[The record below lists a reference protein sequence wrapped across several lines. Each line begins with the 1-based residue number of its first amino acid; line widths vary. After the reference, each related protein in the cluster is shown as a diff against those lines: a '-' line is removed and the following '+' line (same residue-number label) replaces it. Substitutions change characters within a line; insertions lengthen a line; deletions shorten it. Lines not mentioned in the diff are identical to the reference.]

1 VGSRRTTASLQSGFP
16 SDTCFESPSL
26 KILYALLIF
35 VPIAIAARLLDA
47 PPMAVFILSALAI
60 VPLSGVMGAA
70 TETVAEHTSPAIGGV
85 LSATMGNLAE
95 LIIASVALHAGLID
109 LVKASITGSIL
120 GNLLL
125 VLGIALFAGGLKFK
139 VQKFNR
145 NLAGHSTTVLLI
157 AVFGL
162 VVPALF
168 HSLHPDPERVAT
180 VRMSHYV
187 AFLLIAGYVAWL
199 VFSLVTHSSS
209 FGSDTRNPP
218 VTVAPKWS
226 SKKAMAVLV
235 ASALAIGVMAE
246 VLVSATEEAVK
257 ALGLSEFF
265 VGLILIPIIGNAA
278 ENSSAILMAVRNRM
292 DLALNIAIGSS
303 IQVALLIAPLLV
315 LLGMVF
321 HQPMDLAFTT
331 MEVASIALAVG
342 VASSVIRDAE
352 SNWLEGAFLL
362 LAYAVLA
369 VAFFFF

>member
-1 VGSRRTTASLQSGFP
+1 MKVF
-16 SDTCFESPSL
+16 
-26 KILYALLIF
+26 YALLIF
-35 VPIAIAARLLDA
+35 APLAVVARLAGL
-47 PPMAVFILSALAI
+47 PPIVVFIVSALAI
-60 VPLSGVMGAA
+60 VPLSAVLGAA
-70 TETVAEHTSPAIGGV
+70 TEAVAEHTSPAIGGV

-95 LIIASVALHAGLID
+95 LIIAGVALRAGLID

-125 VLGIALFAGGLKFK
+125 VLGIALLAGGLKFK
-139 VQKFNR
+139 TQRFSHA
-145 NLAGHSTTVLLI
+145 LAGVSTTVLLI

-168 HSLHPDPERVAT
+168 HTFHPDPQRVAT
-180 VRMSHYV
+180 VKMSHYV
-187 AFLLIAGYVAWL
+187 AVLLMAGYVAWL
-199 VFSLVTHSSS
+199 VFSLWTHSATFASQKHDPS
-209 FGSDTRNPP
+209 

-226 SKKAMAVLV
+226 SKKAIGVLLG
-235 ASALAIGVMAE
+235 SAAAIGVVAE

-257 ALGLSEFF
+257 VLHLSEFF

-278 ENSSAILMAVRNRM
+278 ENSSAIIMAVRNRM

-303 IQVALLIAPLLV
+303 IQVALLIAPVLV
-315 LLGMVF
+315 LLGMAF

-352 SNWLEGAFLL
+352 SNWLEGVFLL
-362 LAYAVLA
+362 LAYAVLG

>member
-1 VGSRRTTASLQSGFP
+1 MKV
-16 SDTCFESPSL
+16 
-26 KILYALLIF
+26 LYALLVF
-35 VPIAIAARLLDA
+35 VPIAIIARLASA
-47 PPMAVFILSALAI
+47 PPIAIFILSALAI
-60 VPLSGVMGAA
+60 IPLSGIMGAA
-70 TETVAEHTSPAIGGV
+70 TEAVAEHTSPAVGGV

-95 LIIASVALHAGLID
+95 LIIASLALRAGLID

-125 VLGIALFAGGLKFK
+125 VLGIAVFAGGLRFK
-139 VQKFNR
+139 VQKFNHH
-145 NLAGHSTTVLLI
+145 LAGESSTVLLI

-168 HSLHPDPERVAT
+168 YGTHPDPVRAAT
-180 VRMSHYV
+180 VQMSHYV
-187 AFLLIAGYVAWL
+187 AILLITGYLAWL
-199 VFSLVTHSSS
+199 VFSLWTHSSS
-209 FGSDTRNPP
+209 FEGNHGPA

-226 SKKAMAVLV
+226 SKKAMGILLAAAVT
-235 ASALAIGVMAE
+235 IGVVAE
-246 VLVSATEEAVK
+246 VLISATEEAVK
-257 ALGLSEFF
+257 VLGLSEFF

-278 ENSSAILMAVRNRM
+278 ENSSAIIMAMRNRM

-331 MEVASIALAVG
+331 MEVASIALAVL
-342 VASSVIRDAE
+342 VTSSVIRDAE
-352 SNWLEGAFLL
+352 TNWLEGALL
-362 LAYAVLA
+362 ILAYSVLG

>member
-1 VGSRRTTASLQSGFP
+1 MKF
-16 SDTCFESPSL
+16 
-26 KILYALLIF
+26 LYALLVF
-35 VPIAIAARLLDA
+35 VPIAILARLLGA
-47 PPMAVFILSALAI
+47 PPIAVFILSAAAI
-60 VPLSGVMGAA
+60 VPLSGILGAA
-70 TETVAEHTSPAIGGV
+70 TEAVAEHTSPAIGGV

-95 LIIASVALHAGLID
+95 LIIATVALRAGLID

-139 VQKFNR
+139 VQKFNAH
-145 NLAGHSTTVLLI
+145 LAGMSSTVLLI

-168 HSLHPDPERVAT
+168 HGLHPDPQRVAT
-180 VRMSHYV
+180 VRMSHFV
-187 AFLLIAGYVAWL
+187 APLLITGYAAWL
-199 VFSLVTHSSS
+199 VFSLWTHSSA
-209 FGSDTRNPP
+209 FATERAVP
-218 VTVAPKWS
+218 VTVGPKWS
-226 SKKAMAVLV
+226 SKKALGVLLV
-235 ASALAIGVMAE
+235 AAVAIGVVAE

-257 ALGLSEFF
+257 VLGLSEFF

-278 ENSSAILMAVRNRM
+278 ENSSAIIMAMRNRM

-321 HQPMDLAFTT
+321 RQPMDLAFST
-331 MEVASIALAVG
+331 MEVASIALSVA

-352 SNWLEGAFLL
+352 SNWLEGVFLL
-362 LAYAVLA
+362 LAYAVLG

>member
-1 VGSRRTTASLQSGFP
+1 M
-16 SDTCFESPSL
+16 

-35 VPIAIAARLLDA
+35 VPIAILSRVFGA
-47 PPMAVFILSALAI
+47 PPIAIFILSALAI
-60 VPLSGVMGAA
+60 IPLSGVLGAA
-70 TETVAEHTSPAIGGV
+70 TEAVADHTSPAVGGV

-95 LIIASVALHAGLID
+95 LIIATVALRAGLID

-125 VLGIALFAGGLKFK
+125 VLGIALFAGGLKYK
-139 VQKFNR
+139 VQRFNR
-145 NLAGHSTTVLLI
+145 HLAGLSTTVLLI

-168 HSLHPDPERVAT
+168 HTLHPDPERVAT

-199 VFSLVTHSSS
+199 IFSLGTHSAT
-209 FGSDTRNPP
+209 FASDRHDPG

-226 SKKAMAVLV
+226 SKKAMLILLL
-235 ASALAIGVMAE
+235 SAGSIGVVAE

-257 ALGLSEFF
+257 VLGLSEFF

-278 ENSSAILMAVRNRM
+278 ENSSAIIMAVRNRM

-303 IQVALLIAPLLV
+303 VQVALLIAPLLV
-315 LLGMVF
+315 LLGMAF

-331 MEVASIALAVG
+331 MEVASIALAVL
-342 VASSVIRDAE
+342 VATSVIRDAE
-352 SNWLEGAFLL
+352 SNWLEGVFLL
-362 LAYAVLA
+362 LAYAVLG

>member
-1 VGSRRTTASLQSGFP
+1 MKF
-16 SDTCFESPSL
+16 
-26 KILYALLIF
+26 LYALLIF
-35 VPIAIAARLLDA
+35 VPIAIGARLLEA
-47 PPMAVFILSALAI
+47 PPIAVFLVSALAI
-60 VPLSGVMGAA
+60 IPLSGILGAA
-70 TETVAEHTSPAIGGV
+70 TEAVAEHTSPAIGGV

-95 LIIASVALHAGLID
+95 LIIATMALRAGLIE

-125 VLGIALFAGGLKFK
+125 VLGVSLLAGGVKFK
-139 VQKFNR
+139 VQRFNAH
-145 NLAGHSTTVLLI
+145 LAGMSSTVLLI

-168 HSLHPDPERVAT
+168 HGLHPDPQRVAT

-187 AFLLIAGYVAWL
+187 APLLIAGYAAWL
-199 VFSLVTHSSS
+199 VFSLWTHSSA
-209 FGSDTRNPP
+209 FTPEIGAAP

-226 SKKAMAVLV
+226 SKKALAVLLL
-235 ASALAIGVMAE
+235 AAIAIGVVAE
-246 VLVSATEEAVK
+246 TLVSATEEAVK
-257 ALGLSEFF
+257 VLGLSEFF

-278 ENSSAILMAVRNRM
+278 ENSSAIIMAVRNRM

-321 HQPMDLAFTT
+321 GQPMDLAFST
-331 MEVASIALAVG
+331 MEVTSIALSVW

-352 SNWLEGAFLL
+352 SNWLEGVFLL
-362 LAYAVLA
+362 LAYAVLG

>member
-1 VGSRRTTASLQSGFP
+1 MR
-16 SDTCFESPSL
+16 
-26 KILYALLIF
+26 ILYALLIF
-35 VPIAIAARLLDA
+35 VPIAIVARFMGA
-47 PPMAVFILSALAI
+47 PPIAVFSLSALAI
-60 VPLSGVMGAA
+60 IPLSGILGAA
-70 TETVAEHTSPAIGGV
+70 TEAVAEHTSPAVGGV

-95 LIIASVALHAGLID
+95 LIIAAVALRAGLID

-125 VLGIALFAGGLKFK
+125 VLGIALLAGGLKYKEQSFS
-139 VQKFNR
+139 R
-145 NLAGHSTTVLLI
+145 HLAGSSSTVLLI

-168 HSLHPDPERVAT
+168 HGLHPDPQRVAT

-187 AFLLIAGYVAWL
+187 APLLIAGYVAWL
-199 VFSLVTHSSS
+199 TFSLWTHSVH
-209 FGSDTRNPP
+209 FEADRQDPP

-226 SKKAMAVLV
+226 SKKALGILVIAAIGIGLV
-235 ASALAIGVMAE
+235 AEI
-246 VLVSATEEAVK
+246 LVSATEEAVK
-257 ALGLSEFF
+257 VLGLSEFF

-278 ENSSAILMAVRNRM
+278 ENSSAIIMAMRNRM

-321 HQPMDLAFTT
+321 HQPMDLAFTV
-331 MEVASIALAVG
+331 MEVASIALAVL
-342 VASSVIRDAE
+342 VTSSVIRDAE
-352 SNWLEGAFLL
+352 TNWLEGALL
-362 LAYAVLA
+362 VLAYAVLG

>member
-1 VGSRRTTASLQSGFP
+1 V
-16 SDTCFESPSL
+16 

-35 VPIAIAARLLDA
+35 VPIAILSRVFAA
-47 PPMAVFILSALAI
+47 PPIAIFLLSALAI
-60 VPLSGVMGAA
+60 IPLSGVLGAA
-70 TETVAEHTSPAIGGV
+70 TEAVADHTSPAIGGV

-95 LIIASVALHAGLID
+95 LIIATVALHAGLID

-125 VLGIALFAGGLKFK
+125 VLGVALFAGGLKYK
-139 VQKFNR
+139 VQRFNR
-145 NLAGHSTTVLLI
+145 HLAGLSTTVLLI

-168 HSLHPDPERVAT
+168 HTLHPDPQRVAT
-180 VRMSHYV
+180 VRMSHYI
-187 AFLLIAGYVAWL
+187 AFLLITGYVAWL
-199 VFSLVTHSSS
+199 VFSLGTHSAT
-209 FGSDTRNPP
+209 FASDRHDPS

-226 SKKAMAVLV
+226 SKKAILILLL
-235 ASALAIGVMAE
+235 SAGSIGVVAE

-257 ALGLSEFF
+257 VLGLSEFF

-278 ENSSAILMAVRNRM
+278 ENSSAIIMAVRNRM

-303 IQVALLIAPLLV
+303 VQVALLIAPLLV
-315 LLGMVF
+315 LLGMAF

-331 MEVASIALAVG
+331 MEVASIALAVL
-342 VASSVIRDAE
+342 VATSVIRDAE
-352 SNWLEGAFLL
+352 SNWLEGVFLL
-362 LAYAVLA
+362 LAYAVLG

>member
-1 VGSRRTTASLQSGFP
+1 MKV
-16 SDTCFESPSL
+16 
-26 KILYALLIF
+26 LYALLVF
-35 VPIAIAARLLDA
+35 VPIALIARLAGASPL
-47 PPMAVFILSALAI
+47 AVFILSALAI
-60 VPLSGVMGAA
+60 IPLSGVLGAA
-70 TETVAEHTSPAIGGV
+70 TEAVAEHTSPAIGGV

-95 LIIASVALHAGLID
+95 LIIASVALRAGLID

-139 VQKFNR
+139 VQKFNP
-145 NLAGHSTTVLLI
+145 NLAASSTTVLLI

-168 HSLHPDPERVAT
+168 YGLHPDPERVAT

-187 AFLLIAGYVAWL
+187 AMLLIAGYVAWL
-199 VFSLVTHSSS
+199 VFSLWTHSSS
-209 FGSDTRNPP
+209 FETQGGPA
-218 VTVAPKWS
+218 VTVGPKWS
-226 SKKAMAVLV
+226 SKRAVIILL
-235 ASALAIGVMAE
+235 AAAIAIGVVAE
-246 VLVSATEEAVK
+246 VLVSATEQAVK
-257 ALGLSEFF
+257 VLGLSEFF

-278 ENSSAILMAVRNRM
+278 ENSSAIIMAMRNRM
-292 DLALNIAIGSS
+292 DLALNIAVGSS

-331 MEVASIALAVG
+331 MEVASIGLAVL
-342 VASSVIRDAE
+342 VTSSVIRDAE
-352 SNWLEGAFLL
+352 TNWLEGVLLL
-362 LAYAVLA
+362 LAYSVLG

>member
-1 VGSRRTTASLQSGFP
+1 VKYF
-16 SDTCFESPSL
+16 
-26 KILYALLIF
+26 YALLIF
-35 VPIAIAARLLDA
+35 VPIAIAARFAGA
-47 PPMAVFILSALAI
+47 PPLLVFAMSALAI
-60 VPLSGVMGAA
+60 IPLSAVLGQA
-70 TETVAEHTSPAIGGV
+70 TEAVAEHTSPTIGGI

-95 LIIASVALHAGLID
+95 LIIAGVALRAGLID

-125 VLGIALFAGGLKFK
+125 VLGISLFAGGLKYP

-145 NLAGHSTTVLLI
+145 NLAGTSTTILPI

-168 HSLHPDPERVAT
+168 HGLHPDPQRVAT

-187 AFLLIAGYVAWL
+187 AVLLIAGYVAWL
-199 VFSLVTHSSS
+199 VFSLWTHSSELTAER
-209 FGSDTRNPP
+209 GAPG

-226 SKKAMAVLV
+226 SKKATLILILA
-235 ASALAIGVMAE
+235 AAAIGVVAE
-246 VLVSATEEAVK
+246 VLVATTEEAVK
-257 ALGLSEFF
+257 VLGFSEFF

-278 ENSSAILMAVRNRM
+278 ENSSAIIMAMRNRM
-292 DLALNIAIGSS
+292 DLALSIAVGSS

-321 HQPMDLAFTT
+321 HQPMDLAFTV
-331 MEVASIALAVG
+331 MEVASIALAVL
-342 VASSVIRDAE
+342 VTSSVIRDAE
-352 SNWLEGAFLL
+352 TNWLEGALLL
-362 LAYAVLA
+362 LAYAVLG

>member
-1 VGSRRTTASLQSGFP
+1 
-16 SDTCFESPSL
+16 
-26 KILYALLIF
+26 
-35 VPIAIAARLLDA
+35 
-47 PPMAVFILSALAI
+47 
-60 VPLSGVMGAA
+60 MGAA
-70 TETVAEHTSPAIGGV
+70 TEAVAEHTSPAIGGV

-95 LIIASVALHAGLID
+95 LIIASVALQAGLID

-168 HSLHPDPERVAT
+168 YGLHPDPQRVAT
-180 VRMSHYV
+180 VRMSHYI
-187 AFLLIAGYVAWL
+187 AFLLIAGYAAWL

-209 FGSDTRNPP
+209 FGSDTGDPP

-226 SKKAMAVLV
+226 SKKAVGVLV
-235 ASALAIGVMAE
+235 ASAIAIGVMAE
-246 VLVSATEEAVK
+246 VLVSATEQAVK
-257 ALGLSEFF
+257 VLGLSEFF

-278 ENSSAILMAVRNRM
+278 ENSSAIIMAVRNRM

-362 LAYAVLA
+362 LAYAVLG

>member
-1 VGSRRTTASLQSGFP
+1 MKF
-16 SDTCFESPSL
+16 
-26 KILYALLIF
+26 LYALLVF
-35 VPIAIAARLLDA
+35 VPIAIAARFLGA
-47 PPMAVFILSALAI
+47 PPIVVFGLSALAI
-60 VPLSGVMGAA
+60 IPLSGVLGAA
-70 TETVAEHTSPAIGGV
+70 TEAIAEHTTPAIGGV

-95 LIIASVALHAGLID
+95 LIIAAVALRAGLID

-125 VLGIALFAGGLKFK
+125 VLGVALLMGGLKFRE
-139 VQKFNR
+139 QKFSR
-145 NLAGHSTTVLLI
+145 HLAGSTGTVLLI

-168 HSLHPDPERVAT
+168 HSLHPDPQRVAT

-187 AFLLIAGYVAWL
+187 APLLILGYASWL
-199 VFSLVTHSSS
+199 AFSLWTHSSD
-209 FGSDTRNPP
+209 FAANRHGPA
-218 VTVAPKWS
+218 VTVGPKWS
-226 SKKAMAVLV
+226 SKKALV
-235 ASALAIGVMAE
+235 ILLIAAAGIGVVAE
-246 VLVSATEEAVK
+246 ILVSATEAAVK
-257 ALGLSEFF
+257 VLGLSEFF

-278 ENSSAILMAVRNRM
+278 ENSSAIVMAMKNRM

-315 LLGMVF
+315 LLGMAF

-331 MEVASIALAVG
+331 MEVASIALAVL
-342 VASSVIRDAE
+342 VTSSVIRDAE
-352 SNWLEGAFLL
+352 TNWLEGALLL